1 MFRDSFK
8 AYNMDNSFSDL
19 MPVYGRGLLNTMVF
33 EKKENAKGSNLHLM
47 VFATTVLNL
56 SNWLSGLLITAGQDL
71 HYCRSF
77 F

>member
-1 MFRDSFK
+1 
-8 AYNMDNSFSDL
+8 MDNSFSDL
-19 MPVYGRGLLNTMVF
+19 MPVYGRGLLNTMVV
-33 EKKENAKGSNLHLM
+33 EKKNAKGSNLHLM

-56 SNWLSGLLITAGQDL
+56 SNWLSGLLIAAGQDL

>member
-33 EKKENAKGSNLHLM
+33 EKKENAKEKASRGSSQL
-47 VFATTVLNL
+47 
-56 SNWLSGLLITAGQDL
+56 
-71 HYCRSF
+71 
-77 F
+77 